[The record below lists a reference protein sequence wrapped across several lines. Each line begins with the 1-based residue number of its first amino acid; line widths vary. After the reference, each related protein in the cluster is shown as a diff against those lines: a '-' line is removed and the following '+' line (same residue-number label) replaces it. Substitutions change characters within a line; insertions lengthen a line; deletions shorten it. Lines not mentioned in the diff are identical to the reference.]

1 MKHVLVIRLSA
12 LGDVALMA
20 PLVREYA
27 EANRDLTFTVA
38 GPPLLEPLFEGEAN
52 VHYLGLKKKQS
63 FVKIYRALNAVG
75 ADTVVDLHRVNRVGF
90 AIIMLR
96 LRHLFNPHF
105 RIFALHKGKVSR
117 WLYLHHWW
125 RHNRKPQYERY
136 DDVFRHAGLK
146 CVNASMRKCVS
157 ADARIT
163 NIITQSHNNAIIGVA
178 PFSQHEGKIWPWE
191 NSERLALTLAERG
204 YKVLL
209 FGSKEEAPQLESLAA
224 RHDNI
229 SSVAGKQ
236 TFREELEIIKGL
248 RLMVSMDSAN
258 MHFASVLGVP
268 VVSIWGATHP
278 GFGFYPQGQDPNNAL
293 CADLDCQ
300 PCSAFGQ
307 KPCRYGDYRCLR
319 AITPEMVVKKIETL
333 IAAAQ

>member
-27 EANRDLTFTVA
+27 EANRDILFTVA
-38 GPPLLEPLFEGEAN
+38 GPPLLEPLFEGEEN

-63 FVKIYRALNAVG
+63 FVKIYKALNAVG
-75 ADTVVDLHRVNRVGF
+75 ADTVIDLHKVNRVGF

-105 RIFALHKGKVSR
+105 RIFALHKGKVTR

-136 DDVFRHAGLK
+136 DDVFRHAGLVK
-146 CVNASMRKCVS
+146 SERLKVKGDRLRVNGKIERTDVG
-157 ADARIT
+157 I
-163 NIITQSHNNAIIGVA
+163 A

-191 NSERLALTLAERG
+191 YTERLAMMLAERG
-204 YKVLL
+204 HKVLL

-236 TFREELEIIKGL
+236 SFREELEIIKGL

-293 CADLDCQ
+293 CANLDCQ

-333 IAAAQ
+333 IAVAQ

>member
-1 MKHVLVIRLSA
+1 
-12 LGDVALMA
+12 MA

-27 EANRDLTFTVA
+27 EANRDILFTVA
-38 GPPLLEPLFEGEAN
+38 GPPLLEPLFEGEEN
-52 VHYLGLKKKQS
+52 VQYLGLKKRQS

-90 AIIMLR
+90 AIIMLC

-136 DDVFRHAGLK
+136 DDVFRHAGLTK
-146 CVNASMRKCVS
+146 VESGERRVESGVAQGVG
-157 ADARIT
+157 
-163 NIITQSHNNAIIGVA
+163 IGIA

-204 YKVLL
+204 HKVLL
-209 FGSKEEAPQLESLAA
+209 FGSKEESPQLESLAA
-224 RHDNI
+224 RHVNI

-236 TFREELEIIKGL
+236 PFREELEIIKDL

>member
-20 PLVREYA
+20 PLVRAYA

-38 GPPLLEPLFEGEAN
+38 GPPLLEPLFEGEEN
-52 VHYLGLKKKQS
+52 VHYLGLKKRQS

-96 LRHLFNPHF
+96 LRHLFNPRF
-105 RIFALHKGKVSR
+105 RIFALHKGKVTR

-136 DDVFRHAGLK
+136 DDVFRHAGLTR
-146 CVNASMRKCVS
+146 AHRT
-157 ADARIT
+157 A
-163 NIITQSHNNAIIGVA
+163 TQAIKQLNNQAIAIGVA

-191 NSERLALTLAERG
+191 NSERLALMLAESG

-229 SSVAGKQ
+229 CSVAGKQ
-236 TFREELEIIKGL
+236 TFRDELEIIKGL

-258 MHFASVLGVP
+258 MHFASVLGVQ

-278 GFGFYPQGQDPNNAL
+278 GFGFYPQGQDPDNAL
-293 CADLDCQ
+293 CANLECQ

>member
-27 EANRDLTFTVA
+27 EANRDILFTVA
-38 GPPLLEPLFEGEAN
+38 GPPLLEPLFEGEEN

-90 AIIMLR
+90 AIIMLC

-136 DDVFRHAGLK
+136 DDVFRHAGLTK
-146 CVNASMRKCVS
+146 VESGERRVESGVAQGVG
-157 ADARIT
+157 
-163 NIITQSHNNAIIGVA
+163 IGIA

-191 NSERLALTLAERG
+191 NSVRLALTLAERG

-236 TFREELEIIKGL
+236 PFREELEIIKGL

-293 CADLDCQ
+293 CANLECQ

-307 KPCRYGDYRCLR
+307 KPCRYGDYHCLQ

>member
-1 MKHVLVIRLSA
+1 
-12 LGDVALMA
+12 MA

-27 EANRDLTFTVA
+27 EANRDVTFTVA

-136 DDVFRHAGLK
+136 DDVFRHAGLVK
-146 CVNASMRKCVS
+146 SERLKVKGDRLRVNGKIERTDVG
-157 ADARIT
+157 I
-163 NIITQSHNNAIIGVA
+163 A

-191 NSERLALTLAERG
+191 YTERLAMMLAERG
-204 YKVLL
+204 HKVLL

-236 TFREELEIIKGL
+236 AFRDELEIIKGL